1 MNELAQARRTI
12 SACDAEIAGAFV
24 RRMEA
29 VRRVAAYKKERGIP
43 VYDPVREE
51 ELIRQN
57 SALVEDPELRA
68 YYVTFLRNTM
78 AVSRAYQRKL
88 IEGVRAAFSGIPGA
102 FAEEAAAEL
111 FPGGSPVPFPDFAE
125 AYRAAE
131 VGECDYAVLPIE
143 NSFAGEVGIVCDLI
157 FSGSLFI
164 NNMLDLAVTQNLL
177 ALPGAAPED
186 IRVVVSH
193 PQALAQ
199 CAAYLRSRGYETRE
213 AANTAMA
220 AQAVAEGGDP
230 SVAAI
235 GTERAA
241 SLYGLNVLVPHI
253 NESGLNT
260 TRFAVLSRTPNDG
273 PGRDDDN
280 FFLVFSVKNEAGSL
294 AEAVNIIGRRGYNMR
309 SLHSRPLKTLPWNYY
324 FYVEGEGNIRSE
336 NGQQMFSELGAVC
349 DRLKLVGTYPARR
362 EKEELR

>member
-1 MNELAQARRTI
+1 MNDLDLARRVI
-12 SACDAEIAGAFV
+12 SACDADIAALFEK
-24 RRMEA
+24 RMEA
-29 VRRVAAYKKERGIP
+29 VRRVAAYKKERGLP
-43 VYDPVREE
+43 VYDPAREE
-51 ELIRQN
+51 ELLQKN

-68 YYVTFLRNTM
+68 YYITFQRNTM
-78 AVSRAYQRKL
+78 AVSRAFQRKL
-88 IEGVRAAFSGIPGA
+88 IDGVRAAFSGIPGA

-111 FPGGSPVPFPDFAE
+111 FPGGSPIPFPDFAE

-131 VGECDYAVLPIE
+131 DGECDCAVLPIE

-157 FSGSLFI
+157 FSGSLYI

-177 ALPGAAPED
+177 ALPGTSPED
-186 IRVVVSH
+186 VKVVLSH

-199 CAAYLRSRGYETRE
+199 CAGFLRSHGYQTRE
-213 AANTAMA
+213 AANTAVA
-220 AQAVAEGGDP
+220 AQAVAECGDP

-235 GTERAA
+235 GTGRAA
-241 SLYGLNVLVPHI
+241 ALYGLNVLLPRI

-260 TRFAVLSRTPNDG
+260 TRFAVLSRVPNDG
-273 PGRDDDN
+273 QGHDDDN

-294 AEAVNIIGRRGYNMR
+294 AEAVNNIGRHGYNMR

-336 NGQQMFSELGAVC
+336 NGEAMMCELSAVC
-349 DRLKLVGTYPARR
+349 DRLKLVGTYPAQRGR
-362 EKEELR
+362 EDIQ